1 MNYICHMKAVK
12 TIQLILFSIA
22 FMLVLFPACKKETK
36 EEVIDCTGGSPSY
49 NSEIK
54 PIINANCISSGCH
67 NAGSSN
73 GDYTTYAGLKAVAST
88 GTLESRVII
97 NKTMPPS
104 GPLSLEDRKKIKCW
118 ISSGAS
124 NN

>member
-1 MNYICHMKAVK
+1 MKAVK

-22 FMLVLFPACKKETK
+22 CMLVLFPSCKKETK
-36 EEVIDCTGGSPSY
+36 DEVIDCTGVSPSY

-104 GPLSLEDRKKIKCW
+104 GPLSLEHRKKIKCW

>member
-1 MNYICHMKAVK
+1 MKAIK
-12 TIQLILFSIA
+12 TIKFLLFSIS
-22 FMLVLFPACKKETK
+22 FMLVVLPACKKEKK
-36 EEVIDCTGGSPSY
+36 EDVIDCTGVSPSY

-54 PIINANCISSGCH
+54 PIISANCLSSGCH

-73 GDYTTYAGLKAVAST
+73 GDYTTYNGLKAVAAS
-88 GTLESRVII
+88 GVLESRVII

-104 GPLSLEDRKKIKCW
+104 GPLSLDNRKKIKCW
-118 ISSGAS
+118 ISSGAL

>member
-1 MNYICHMKAVK
+1 MKAIK

-22 FMLVLFPACKKETK
+22 CLLVLFPACKKETK
-36 EEVIDCTGGSPSY
+36 EEVIDCTGVSPSY

-54 PIINANCISSGCH
+54 LIINANCISSGCH

-73 GDYTTYAGLKAVAST
+73 GDYTTYNGIKIDAAS
-88 GTLESRVII
+88 GVLENRVII

-118 ISSGAS
+118 ISSGAL